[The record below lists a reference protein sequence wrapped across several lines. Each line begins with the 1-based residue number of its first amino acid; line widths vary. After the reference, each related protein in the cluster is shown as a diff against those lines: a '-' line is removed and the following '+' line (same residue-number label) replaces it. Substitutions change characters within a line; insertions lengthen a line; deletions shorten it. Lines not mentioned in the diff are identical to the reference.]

1 MRQQRLVL
9 TSKFGDTFNLGILT
23 RFACATARQ
32 DNSNTTRKPHNNLYI
47 SEEIALDNSCQ
58 TLSL

>member
-1 MRQQRLVL
+1 MPA
-9 TSKFGDTFNLGILT
+9 
-23 RFACATARQ
+23 RFVCATARQ
-32 DNSNTTRKPHNNLYI
+32 DDLYTTITSNNNLYI